1 VSDHVAVLPQVLI
14 PYPGPQSDGLVQ
26 DIFVYLR
33 PETNGVLVES
43 TLLKVV
49 QSCSQYRRGIRLI
62 YLANFPGAYILDHH
76 IVERHYSHKFY
87 FAVHGKR
94 AFTVKMKTEFEE
106 HYGVEFENA
115 EIIGSFQALTQF
127 DVSPNELFSRWV
139 PSSDVLRV
147 DGQIIKRIDGVF
159 VVNYDIPALLHKNT
173 RSTDIAVMLFRC
185 QVDYGYFEDLVSEM
199 REVLVQ
205 KGLLPSRLPTSR
217 VFHYSR
223 GPFDQLLD
231 AVDYLC
237 KPDGSPIGVE
247 RLSFAAFAESRG
259 YNASALMSLVEN
271 PICMFETHSGAL
283 EEESIFS
290 YTAMDSYATALEKMT
305 RLRAQLWIR

>member
-1 VSDHVAVLPQVLI
+1 VSDHAAVLPEVLV
-14 PYPGPQSDGLVQ
+14 PYPGPQADGSVQ

-43 TLLKVV
+43 ALLKVV
-49 QSCSQYRRGIRLI
+49 QSCSQYRRGIRLV

-94 AFTVKMKTEFEE
+94 AFTDKMKRVFEA
-106 HYGVEFENA
+106 HYGVGFADA

-127 DVSPNELFSRWV
+127 DVSPDELFSRWV

-147 DGQIIKRIDGVF
+147 DGQIIKRMDGVF

-173 RSTDIAVMLFRC
+173 RNTDIAVMMFRC
-185 QVDYGYFEDLVSEM
+185 QVDYGYFEDLVAEM

-205 KGLLPSRLPTSR
+205 KGLLPARLPTSR
-217 VFHYSR
+217 VFHHSR
-223 GPFDQLLD
+223 GPFDQVLD

-237 KPDGSPIGVE
+237 EPDGSSIGVD
-247 RLSFAAFAESRG
+247 RLSFAAYAQRHG
-259 YNASALMSLVEN
+259 YDAAALMSLVEN
-271 PICMFETHSGAL
+271 PICVFETDDGSL
-283 EEESIFS
+283 EEESIFT
-290 YTAMDSYATALEKMT
+290 YTAMDSYATALEKMA